1 MRSRAGRTDI
11 SGCLSKVIKVF
22 GLDRVCH
29 VTKTC
34 LLQHIGVMGAQTHNN
49 YNFSMMF
56 RRLQPSSGGFT
67 RIMKR
72 SFSVRSG
79 HIVTWPR
86 TQDSI
91 TNRRYDS
98 YATARTRHR
107 QSPGAQHLTQYCLGH
122 SQDRMSKWRVTAR
135 HNRSDQRYTG
145 CGRRVRKYF
154 PSRWQ
159 DRSGWASRSRS
170 HGDEVYT
177 GSSAL
182 SPRPQ
187 LQQQKPTWS
196 LYENHERLLS

>member
-1 MRSRAGRTDI
+1 MRSWAGRTDI

-22 GLDRVCH
+22 GLDRVNVSLTHQHLTISKVCH

-34 LLQHIGVMGAQTHNN
+34 LLQHIGVMGAQTHNI
-49 YNFSMMF
+49 YKFSMMF
-56 RRLQPSSGGFT
+56 RRLLQPSSGGFT

-145 CGRRVRKYF
+145 CGA
-154 PSRWQ
+154 PS
-159 DRSGWASRSRS
+159 A
-170 HGDEVYT
+170 EI
-177 GSSAL
+177 L
-182 SPRPQ
+182 SESLARP
-187 LQQQKPTWS
+187 
-196 LYENHERLLS
+196 